1 VLDGSAATHAL
12 RELDSVRTAIDEGR
26 FAEAAL
32 RIELLEQDIAGR
44 DATVVGIWQRLLAA
58 ERARADHSDHSD
70 QGDHGDHGDH
80 GVSRP
85 A

>member
-1 VLDGSAATHAL
+1 MMDGSAANHAL
-12 RELDSVRTAIDEGR
+12 RELDAVREAIDTGR
-26 FAEAAL
+26 YAEAAL

-44 DATVVGIWQRLLAA
+44 DAAVVDVWQRLLNA
-58 ERARADHSDHSD
+58 ERARVQ
-70 QGDHGDHGDH
+70 QGQ

>member
-1 VLDGSAATHAL
+1 MDGSAANHAL
-12 RELDSVRTAIDEGR
+12 RELDAVREAIDTGR
-26 FAEAAL
+26 REAIDTGRYAEAAL

-44 DATVVGIWQRLLAA
+44 DAAVVDVWQRLLNA
-58 ERARADHSDHSD
+58 ERARVQ
-70 QGDHGDHGDH
+70 QGQ